1 LACGDS
7 IKGQDMATKTSS
19 NKADQIKGTQ
29 AKQSTR
35 NEVNLDESSVYGKED
50 QTIGSDEDVATET
63 TLDRLE
69 AITGGA
75 DDDPVV
81 VEGDLAQDFDE
92 LDASTD
98 EEVDALKVNLLQ
110 DDENANVRDGSGR
123 VVDDIAE
130 EQIAKFT
137 EVGRLQP
144 NLGGLPV
151 APGHDDTSKAIRQ
164 HHPSPELERTESVVE
179 GSLDEPRDEAVSE
192 RKVDDG
198 TAA

>member
-1 LACGDS
+1 
-7 IKGQDMATKTSS
+7 MATKTSS

-75 DDDPVV
+75 DDDSVV

-179 GSLDEPRDEAVSE
+179 GNLDEPRDEAVSE